1 MRSGDVAYFSKNLPP
16 AVRGLLATDPVGVRA
31 RVLLAPWRAAGGSF
45 ELRVPT
51 IAIVL
56 GRQVDSGV
64 VRQL

>member
-1 MRSGDVAYFSKNLPP
+1 M
-16 AVRGLLATDPVGVRA
+16 RGLLATDPVGVRA

-56 GRQVDSGV
+56 GRQVEQWGQAQRPVNASAS
-64 VRQL
+64 